1 MKFLNVVSPKW
12 LRASVYG
19 ANDGI
24 VTTFAVVAGVSGAG
38 LPANIILTLGIA
50 NMIADGLSMGLGD
63 YLGERSE
70 QKLRQQRKQS
80 FSSSGHWETG
90 IITFVSFVIAG
101 SLPLAPYFLALL
113 GIPLPY
119 LSTFVSSI
127 IATASAL
134 FLVGSLRVI
143 FTKDHWFSSGF
154 EMLTVGAI
162 AATVAYFLGSLI
174 ERLT

>member
-1 MKFLNVVSPKW
+1 MKFLNAVSPKW

-38 LPANIILTLGIA
+38 LPASIILTLGIA

-70 QKLRQQRKQS
+70 QKLLQQRKQS

-90 IITFVSFVIAG
+90 LITFISFVVAG
-101 SLPLAPYFLALL
+101 SLPLLPYFLALF
-113 GIPLPY
+113 GISLPY
-119 LSTFVSSI
+119 FSTFLSSI
-127 IATASAL
+127 IATACAL

-143 FTKDHWFSSGF
+143 FTKDHWFSSGL
-154 EMLTVGAI
+154 EMLGVGAI

-174 ERLT
+174 ERLI